1 MENDN
6 SSHIFLTVRAGL
18 ISRFLPLLS
27 KGFRVVAR
35 TGCSIKNLLC
45 QQLGIQENYLEEKIQ
60 TIFLNGKAID
70 DLNAPVI
77 QDGSILSL
85 SAAMPGLAGATLR
98 RGGHLAAM
106 RAQISHKKEA
116 TTGQDQ
122 TGTVTLKLF
131 NLTARDIGP
140 FFLKQG
146 IWISGSDL
154 EEIFDKFGQDIQAGF
169 RLAEVNNKK
178 ITATGFLQLDWKKK
192 AVFLVVKA
200 AQN

>member
-6 SSHIFLTVRAGL
+6 SAHISLTVRAAL
-18 ISRFLPLLS
+18 ISRFFPLLS
-27 KGFRVVAR
+27 RGFRVVTR

-45 QQLGIQENYLEEKIQ
+45 QQLGIQDNYLEEKIQ

-70 DLNAPVI
+70 DLTAPVI

-106 RAQISHKKEA
+106 RAQISHKNEA
-116 TTGQDQ
+116 TTGQHQ

-140 FFLKQG
+140 LFLKQG

-154 EEIFDKFGQDIQAGF
+154 EEIVDKFGHDIQAGL
-169 RLAEVNNKK
+169 RGAEINNKK
-178 ITATGFLQLDWKKK
+178 ITAAGFLQSGWKKK